1 MSQAIRSPTP
11 QILHW
16 LAGGQLVNRLHRAI
30 RHWWILTQLYGS
42 ETQWAHDLPKH
53 FTYSQLRDRLYA
65 QTHPKSEKLNSSEI
79 TAKCSDFTC
88 ICHRTCIE
96 ILETSGLQIS
106 ENQWQTEILQLS
118 GIESPHL
125 QQQLQQRP
133 FATVHRSLR
142 DDLKQLTQLGWLQ
155 KISQGQYQCLR
166 PFQLPTPPQIST
178 AQPSFTQLSIPQTW
192 ELLHVLESVA
202 FVQPN
207 LNLIMQNL
215 WEQIVDNSPSP
226 LTQAPQ
232 QQIFLH
238 LDYILSTETQD
249 QVDNYQEQ
257 IEQLWR
263 KTPGGVVQFNY
274 WVTAENKVKVTVYP
288 VCLHYL
294 RRAKYLS
301 AYGIDP
307 QGALA
312 WHNYRLDRIAS
323 KKLHVLAW
331 GDPEVPKAL
340 KQMWYTGK
348 LPTPADIQAELDT
361 AWGFNFY
368 LKREFLILRFPPVFA
383 HRYVDNTFRHKS
395 FHAVTYKQLPKL
407 IVQNIPDI
415 EKQKILDILQQK
427 SPSDAYYI
435 GWIRTGDINVLM
447 RLRDWRPNGEVIAPL
462 SIRQQLKQ
470 EAIQELSNYGDLP
483 EIN

>member
-11 QILHW
+11 PILHW
-16 LAGGQLVNRLHRAI
+16 LAGGQIANRLHRAI
-30 RHWWILTQLYGS
+30 RHWWILNQLYGI
-42 ETQWAHDLPKH
+42 ETQWTHELPKY
-53 FTYSQLRDRLYA
+53 FTYSQLRDRLFA
-65 QTHPKSEKLNSSEI
+65 STHPKSEKLNAPDI
-79 TAKCSDFTC
+79 TAQCSNFTC

-106 ENQWQTEILQLS
+106 ESQWPQEISQLS
-118 GIESPHL
+118 SIPLPDL

-142 DDLKQLTQLGWLQ
+142 DDLKHLTHLGWLR
-155 KISQGQYQCLR
+155 KTRTGQYECLPPR
-166 PFQLPTPPQIST
+166 EFPTPPNIST
-178 AQPSFTQLSIPQTW
+178 AQPSAVQLSIPQTW

-207 LNLIMQNL
+207 LNIIM
-215 WEQIVDNSPSP
+215 EQLAEQVFDNFASPV
-226 LTQAPQ
+226 TQAPEQ
-232 QQIFLH
+232 RIFLH
-238 LDYILSTETQD
+238 LDYILSPETQD

-263 KTPGGVVQFNY
+263 KPPGGVVRFQY
-274 WVTAENKVKVTVYP
+274 WVTADHKVKVTVYP

-307 QGALA
+307 QGQLA

-323 KKLHVLAW
+323 QKLQVLPW
-331 GDPEVPKAL
+331 GDPDIPQTL
-340 KQMWYTGK
+340 KQMWHTGQ
-348 LPTPADIQAELDT
+348 LPKPAQIQAELEA

-368 LKREFLILRFPPVFA
+368 LKREFLILRFPPTFA
-383 HRYVDNTFRHKS
+383 RRYVDNTFRHSS
-395 FHAVTYKQLPKL
+395 FRAVKYKELPKL
-407 IVQNIPDI
+407 IVQNIPDTQ
-415 EKQKILDILQQK
+415 KQKVLDILKQK
-427 SPSDAYYI
+427 SSSDAYYI
-435 GWIRTGDINVLM
+435 AWIRTGDINVLM

-462 SIRQQLKQ
+462 SIREQLKQ
-470 EAIQELSNYGDLP
+470 EAIQELSNYQH
-483 EIN
+483 